1 MTLLSVLSYEHN
13 VVSGLS
19 TKSAE
24 NKKTGD
30 KAIIFLFSD
39 GLKSQFTNANQ
50 FSINMD
56 SRGHLT

>member
-1 MTLLSVLSYEHN
+1 MAFLSVLSYEHN

-30 KAIIFLFSD
+30 KAIIFIFSD
-39 GLKSQFTNANQ
+39 GLKKPVHKCKTN
-50 FSINMD
+50 
-56 SRGHLT
+56 SR